1 MYSEL
6 REYFCTK
13 LFCSRWFACSIPLN
27 SSTIIQNRDLIP
39 VVQMTIFL
47 DKFTMSVTK
56 RTKIGPQDSLT
67 TPSISH
73 KMSQSQLITKLSFN
87 LRTSLPHN
95 FTCHCKGFLYFVYV
109 KWPDNFYI
117 RLSKWDFKKKFI
129 LSPWPITPFC
139 GLSKLRTKNLHSI

>member
-95 FTCHCKGFLYFVYV
+95 FTCHCKGFLYFWSGTCLWWCLCYFNQMR
-109 KWPDNFYI
+109 NFSFI
-117 RLSKWDFKKKFI
+117 SDSHDIVIQINLEIGEWKKF
-129 LSPWPITPFC
+129 T
-139 GLSKLRTKNLHSI
+139 